1 MLESEKLSS
10 DELQYAYKEKSSTV
24 MCSWSVTTVVEYYN
38 RRGAPLYGAAM
49 DMSKAFDMVSWN
61 ELFTTLRARKLN
73 PVTLRLMIVIY
84 QNQKCHVVWN
94 NTPSSKF
101 RVTNGVRQGGIISAI
116 LFTVYIN

>member
-101 RVTNGVRQGGIISAI
+101 RVTNGMRQGGSNLCHIVFS
-116 LFTVYIN
+116 LHK